1 MMRNGD
7 YLTRAEQQEYQREMW
22 RRRKARRR
30 RRRVR
35 FLLICNLL
43 LLLLLVGGGF
53 YSDNLTYG
61 TCYVEAGVEV
71 KAQDFFKKYK
81 PNAVFVG
88 EAPSFD
94 IHTPGK
100 YRVTVRNGI
109 FIHSCTLFIQDTI
122 APQAAVEPIELG
134 YGQFCRA
141 EDFVKDIQ
149 DATTVSVVFAEAPDF
164 GKWGEQNIVVLLSDL
179 GGNVTRMETKLFI
192 TPVLAELQWEIGA
205 APPTVEDFTL
215 AGQDRKLLAS
225 DIDTSQ
231 PSRQKVSIEVD
242 GVVYQ
247 SVLTIADTVPPV
259 VEVRDVTG
267 FVNTPVSAEEFLVS
281 AQDTTPVTA
290 AFVQEPDVTAAGSRE
305 VALIFT
311 DAGGNTT
318 TASAMLT
325 LTEDTEPP
333 VIIGAKDIAYVMGT
347 SVSYKAGITVTDN
360 SGAEL
365 PLNVDN
371 SQVNLEAAGV
381 YPVTYSAVD
390 YAGNTASV
398 TVNITVVSTTYDLSE
413 VYGYADNVLASIITE
428 NMSELDK
435 LRAIYSYV
443 KSNVG
448 YISHSEKGD
457 WVRAA
462 YEGLVKKQGDCYV
475 YASTTKVLLDRA
487 GITNMDITKIP
498 AKTEHYWNLVDIGEG
513 WHHLDTTPRTDHPDI
528 FYWTDAELMEYS
540 GQHNNSHNY
549 DHEAYP
555 EVP

>member
-1 MMRNGD
+1 MRNGD
-7 YLTRAEQQEYQREMW
+7 YLTIAERQEYDREVY
-22 RRRKARRR
+22 RRRRARRR

-35 FLLICNLL
+35 FLLVCNLL
-43 LLLLLVGGGF
+43 LLLLLVGGSF
-53 YSDNLTYG
+53 YTENLTYN
-61 TCYVEAGVEV
+61 TCYAEAGVEV

-81 PNAVFVG
+81 PDAVFVG
-88 EAPSFD
+88 EDPGFD
-94 IHTPGK
+94 IHIPGK
-100 YRVTVRNGI
+100 YRVVVRNGI
-109 FIHSCTLFIQDTI
+109 FVHRCTLCIQDTI
-122 APQAAVEPIELG
+122 APQATVNPIELG

-141 EDFVKDIQ
+141 EDFVTDIQ

-164 GKWGEQNIVVLLSDL
+164 GQWGEQNIVVLLSDM
-179 GGNVTRMETKLFI
+179 GGNVTEMETKLYI
-192 TPVLAELQWEIGA
+192 TPVLAELQWEVGA
-205 APPTVEDFTL
+205 APPTAEDFTL
-215 AGQDRKLLAS
+215 AGQDKRLLTT

-231 PSRQKVSIEVD
+231 PSRQAVSLEVD

-247 SVLTIADTVPPV
+247 SMLNITDTVPPV

-267 FVNTPVSAEEFLVS
+267 FVNTPVSAEDFLVS

-311 DAGGNTT
+311 DGSGNTA

-333 VIIGAKDIAYVMGT
+333 VITGAKDIAYVMGT
-347 SVSYKAGITVTDN
+347 TVSYKAGITVTDN
-360 SGAEL
+360 SGADL
-365 PLNVDN
+365 TLNVDN
-371 SQVNLEAAGV
+371 SQVNLDAAGV

-398 TVNITVVSTTYDLSE
+398 TVNITVLSTTYDLNE
-413 VYGYADNVLASIITE
+413 VYGYADDVLASIFTE
-428 NMSELDK
+428 GMSEYDK
-435 LRAIYSYV
+435 LRAIYNYV

-487 GITNMDITKIP
+487 GITNMDIEKIP

-528 FYWTDAELMEYS
+528 FYWTEEELMQYS
-540 GQHNNSHNY
+540 AQHHNSHNY

-555 EVP
+555 VVP